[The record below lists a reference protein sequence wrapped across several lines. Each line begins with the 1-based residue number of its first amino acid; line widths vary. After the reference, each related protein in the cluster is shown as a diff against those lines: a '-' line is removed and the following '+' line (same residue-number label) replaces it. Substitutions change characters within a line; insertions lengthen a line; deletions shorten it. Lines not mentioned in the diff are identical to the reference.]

1 MYYAASHAGHDIDP
15 AQLIDAI
22 KTSSPKL
29 FLAYVVISLLGI
41 VFRAWR
47 YRVLLQASGESS
59 IPGFRD
65 MTLITAV
72 RNMTVD
78 LLPARL
84 GELVFVVL
92 LKSRAGTQV
101 SAGLSALLFS
111 TLLDIVILAP
121 ITIAIGLMVGFPS
134 KQPYLLALI
143 ALVAALGLLSAS
155 SLFCRCCMDGSNAG
169 RNTVI
174 ASSASCLIFVLS
186 ITDAVEATMKAR
198 VFGSVISLTLLIRL
212 LKYIGLL
219 CLFYG
224 LAQGN
229 FPEMAE
235 MSSLKVLGAMMASE
249 MTASMPVPAL
259 MSFGPGNWEV

>member
-1 MYYAASHAGHDIDP
+1 MTSHALQANRIVLHLVLALGGSLLILGGMYYAASHAGHDIDP

-22 KTSSPKL
+22 KTSSPEL

-143 ALVAALGLLSAS
+143 ALVA
-155 SLFCRCCMDGSNAG
+155 
-169 RNTVI
+169 
-174 ASSASCLIFVLS
+174 
-186 ITDAVEATMKAR
+186 
-198 VFGSVISLTLLIRL
+198 
-212 LKYIGLL
+212 
-219 CLFYG
+219 
-224 LAQGN
+224 
-229 FPEMAE
+229 
-235 MSSLKVLGAMMASE
+235 
-249 MTASMPVPAL
+249 
-259 MSFGPGNWEV
+259 